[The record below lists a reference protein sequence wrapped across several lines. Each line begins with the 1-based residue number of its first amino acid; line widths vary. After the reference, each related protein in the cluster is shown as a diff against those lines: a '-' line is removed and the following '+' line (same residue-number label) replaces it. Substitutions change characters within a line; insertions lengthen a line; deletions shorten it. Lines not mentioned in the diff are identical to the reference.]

1 MALRSPGGNEDGM
14 FSLQDDSVCQV
25 TLANTVDFETR
36 SSYSLTLT
44 VHDLDPVVTFSSTQ
58 LFQVNVLDENDR
70 PVSAH
75 VVISMGKQQPQNK

>member
-1 MALRSPGGNEDGM
+1 M